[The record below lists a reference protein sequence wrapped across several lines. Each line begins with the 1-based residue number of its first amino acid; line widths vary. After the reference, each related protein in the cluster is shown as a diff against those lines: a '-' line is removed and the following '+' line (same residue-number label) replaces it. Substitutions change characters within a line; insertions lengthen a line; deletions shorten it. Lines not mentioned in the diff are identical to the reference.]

1 MNSPLDRRKSQICL
15 GCLRCCNYVAVRAAF
30 NMDNENAIDFYNVR
44 GAAVYET
51 PTLPLVAFK
60 LTCQHLTPRGCAIY
74 LDRPQA
80 CRDYDGRDDPVL
92 DGVCAWNQ
100 ITEEEEDK
108 DRLLKLS
115 EKVLGSAAPL
125 TTIVDIFH

>member
-1 MNSPLDRRKSQICL
+1 
-15 GCLRCCNYVAVRAAF
+15 
-30 NMDNENAIDFYNVR
+30 MDNQNAVDFYNVR

-74 LDRPQA
+74 ADRPQA

-92 DGVCAWNQ
+92 DGECLWNG
-100 ITEEEEDK
+100 ITEAEEDQ

-115 EKVLGSAAPL
+115 EKVLGIAAPK
-125 TTIVDIFH
+125 TTIVDIVH